1 MLHIKSFL
9 KFRKFILIPLI
20 LIFLMQI
27 LLFSQSI
34 NQNVIEL
41 EALCPLQ
48 VSEIASFKDIDS
60 DKLNYINEEISIFPQ
75 YENLLCLGKIK
86 QLTIKNQENNVYFYS
101 SNNFYDLFNYLA
113 TVFIFLYFIQKKR
126 LGLYFIFL
134 SMFNL
139 FNIVLFY
146 KPSILSVL
154 YIKYLFILRQSF
166 EFFL

>member
-27 LLFSQSI
+27 LLFTQSI

-48 VSEIASFKDIDS
+48 VSEIASLKNIDS

-75 YENLLCLGKIK
+75 NENLLCLGKIK

-101 SNNFYDLFNYLA
+101 SNNFYELFNYLA
-113 TVFIFLYFIQKKR
+113 TVFIFLYFIQKRR
-126 LGLYFIFL
+126 LGLYVIFL
-134 SMFNL
+134 SIFNL
-139 FNIVLFY
+139 FNILIFY
-146 KPSILSVL
+146 KPGILSVL
-154 YIKYLFILRQSF
+154 YIKYLLISIY
-166 EFFL
+166 